1 MRIKLKQMTY
11 IKLNIAPRT
20 ELALGKYVNYCEFI
34 YDYDHCVLT
43 AQKEKDN
50 GHSSKQD
57 SAGLP
62 EILWL
67 HN

>member
-1 MRIKLKQMTY
+1 M
-11 IKLNIAPRT
+11 
-20 ELALGKYVNYCEFI
+20 ALGKYDNYCEFI

-57 SAGLP
+57 STGLP